1 MRCHTL
7 QKIGLPLITLA
18 SCRTVL
24 TEKLTSH
31 IPKCPPPVP
40 VLNQLDP
47 VHTLTSHFL
56 KDPSLYYSP
65 IYTLVLQMVSFPP
78 APHQNPVHT
87 SAIPHTCY
95 MPRPSHSS
103 RFDEEYRSLSSSLC
117 SFLHFPVTSSL
128 LAPNIL
134 LSTPFSNTL
143 SLHSF
148 LNVSVQVSHPYKTK
162 GKIRVLYILI
172 FKCLYSKHSVQCTK
186 PNRQLTHFTVGW
198 DSTVGTVT
206 LSAAQIPARTRF
218 SALADWPWSPPASCT
233 MGTGSLSRR

>member
-78 APHQNPVHT
+78 ASHQNPVHT

-128 LAPNIL
+128 LGPNIL
-134 LSTPFSNTL
+134 LNTLFSNTL
-143 SLHSF
+143 SLRSS
-148 LNVSVQVSHPYKTK
+148 LNVNDQVSHPYKTTN
-162 GKIRVLYILI
+162 KIIVLCILI
-172 FKCLYSKHSVQCTK
+172 SILLDKNWKTK
-186 PNRQLTHFTVGW
+186 LLHQMIA
-198 DSTVGTVT
+198 S
-206 LSAAQIPARTRF
+206 IPRLQ
-218 SALADWPWSPPASCT
+218 SALIKFITFAKFLT
-233 MGTGSLSRR
+233 FLSRLILII